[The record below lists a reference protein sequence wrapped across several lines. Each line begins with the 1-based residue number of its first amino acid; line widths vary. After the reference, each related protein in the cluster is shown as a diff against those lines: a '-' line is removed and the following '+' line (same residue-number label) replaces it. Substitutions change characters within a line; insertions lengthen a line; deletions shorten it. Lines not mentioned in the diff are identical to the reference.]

1 LIIAQAIS
9 ICFRTLPW
17 RVPPSVADR
26 RLGRRPGGAIEII
39 ILV

>member
-9 ICFRTLPW
+9 TLPW